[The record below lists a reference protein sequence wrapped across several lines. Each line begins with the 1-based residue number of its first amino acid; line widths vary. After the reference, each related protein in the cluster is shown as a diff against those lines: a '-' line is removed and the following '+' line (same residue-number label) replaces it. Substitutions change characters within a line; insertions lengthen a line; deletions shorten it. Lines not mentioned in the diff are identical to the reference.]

1 MSNPHQMTSPPVPQV
16 DRFTESA
23 RLQALPPYIYAQLD
37 KLKAAAREKG
47 VDVID
52 LGMGNPDRPTSQ
64 AVVDAA
70 ARAVVVPVHHR
81 YPTVDGKPALRER
94 IAQWYEARYQV
105 ALDPDTEV
113 LPLIGSKE
121 GIAHLALAYINPGD
135 ISLVPSPSY
144 PVHTRGTILAGG
156 HIETLPLTAENDW
169 QVEFDDINLDA
180 AARAR
185 LFFFNYPHNPTAA
198 TAERPLYERAVE
210 FADRTNTLLVHD
222 MAYAELAFDGYK
234 PTSLLE
240 VPGGKEL
247 GVEFHTFSKTF
258 SMAGW
263 RVGFVV
269 GNARMIQALLKVKSN
284 MDYGLFPAVQDA
296 AIAALGLPQAE
307 VDDVVAMYRE
317 RRDVVVDGLR
327 ALGFDVRRPKATMYV
342 WVPVPRGFTAGTF
355 ATRLVD
361 EVGVVVTPGTAFG
374 TFGEGYVRISL
385 IAPPARLAEA
395 IARIG
400 TLTW

>member
-1 MSNPHQMTSPPVPQV
+1 MPNQNQLTTTAAPQA

-23 RLQALPPYIYAQLD
+23 RLQALPPYIFAQLD
-37 KLKAAAREKG
+37 ILKAAAREKG

-52 LGMGNPDRPTSQ
+52 LGMGNPDRPTPQ
-64 AVVDAA
+64 PVVDAA
-70 ARAVVVPVHHR
+70 VRAIKDPANHR
-81 YPTVDGKPALRER
+81 YPTFDGRPQLRR
-94 IAQWYEARYQV
+94 KIAEWYDARYNV

-135 ISLVPSPSY
+135 VSLVPSPSY

-169 QVEFDDINLDA
+169 QIDFDDINLDA

-210 FADRTNTLLVHD
+210 FAERTNTLLVHD

-240 VPGGKEL
+240 VPGGKDL

-284 MDYGLFPAVQDA
+284 MDYGLFPAVQEA
-296 AIAALGLPQAE
+296 AIAALSLPHAE
-307 VDDVVAMYRE
+307 VDDVVAMYRA
-317 RRDVVVDGLR
+317 RRDVVVDGLN
-327 ALGFDVRRPKATMYV
+327 AIGFDVRRPKATMYV
-342 WVPVPRGFTAGTF
+342 WVPTPRGFTAAQF
-355 ATRLVD
+355 ATRLID

-385 IAPPARLAEA
+385 IAEPERLREA